1 MEKPVKKPHDI
12 IERYGIPGGD
22 LYDIPTS
29 GATFPDGAHYRMEI
43 SGIDSLAEMEA
54 LIDEKTKRGVPIHR
68 VIAIGNGAHLLT
80 SSELKELAQMGAEA
94 KIEVIILPGPRA
106 NHDIGKHTYSPWGRY
121 SGVRVRGADGI
132 RYFLQDVLR
141 CIDAGIRGFLFY
153 GEDLLYLFH
162 QMRTNGDLPEDLVF
176 KVSYTQGFSNPAGAK
191 LLEQIG
197 ADSVNPITDLTL
209 PMLAAI
215 RKVLKIS
222 IDIVVVSFEML
233 GDMNRFWESPEIVR
247 VSSPAYLKQEL
258 QPNVENARQKVRY
271 CEIIREIIGTYEP
284 KLKLS
289 EQGPPDLRI
298 PKP

>member
-1 MEKPVKKPHDI
+1 VHKLQKI
-12 IERYGIPGGD
+12 IEKCGIPGAD

-29 GATFPDGAHYRMEI
+29 GAAFPDGAHYRMEI
-43 SGIDSLAEMEA
+43 SGIDSLPEMEA

-68 VIAIGNGAHLLT
+68 VICIGNGAHLLT
-80 SSELKELAQMGAEA
+80 STELRDLAQMGKDAE
-94 KIEVIILPGPRA
+94 IEVIILPGPRA

-121 SGVRVRGADGI
+121 SGVRVRGADSI
-132 RYFLQDVLR
+132 RYFLQDVMR

-162 QMRTNGDLPEDLVF
+162 QMRRNRDLPDDLVF

-191 LLEQIG
+191 LLEEIG

-215 RKVLKIS
+215 RKVLTIT
-222 IDIVVVSFEML
+222 IDIVVVSFDIL
-233 GDMNRFWESPEIVR
+233 GVMNRFWEAPEIVR
-247 VSSPAYLKQEL
+247 VSSPTYLKQEL
-258 QPNVENARQKVRY
+258 QPNAENARQKVRY
-271 CEIIREIIGTYEP
+271 CEILREIIGTYQP
-284 KLKLS
+284 DLKLS
-289 EQGPPDLRI
+289 GQGPSDLRI

>member
-1 MEKPVKKPHDI
+1 MHKLQKI
-12 IERYGIPGGD
+12 IEKCGIPGAD

-43 SGIDSLAEMEA
+43 SGIDSLPEMEA

-68 VIAIGNGAHLLT
+68 VICIGNGAHLLT
-80 SSELKELAQMGAEA
+80 STELRDLAQMGKDAE
-94 KIEVIILPGPRA
+94 IEVIILPGPRA

-121 SGVRVRGADGI
+121 SGVRVRGADSI
-132 RYFLQDVLR
+132 RYFLQDVMR

-162 QMRTNGDLPEDLVF
+162 QMRRNRDLPDDLVF

-191 LLEQIG
+191 LLEEIG

-215 RKVLKIS
+215 RKVLTIT
-222 IDIVVVSFEML
+222 IDIVVVSFDIL
-233 GDMNRFWESPEIVR
+233 GVMNRFWEAPEIVR
-247 VSSPAYLKQEL
+247 VSSPTYLKQEL
-258 QPNVENARQKVRY
+258 QPNAENARQKVRY
-271 CEIIREIIGTYEP
+271 CEILREIIGTYQP
-284 KLKLS
+284 DLKLS
-289 EQGPPDLRI
+289 GQGPSDLRI